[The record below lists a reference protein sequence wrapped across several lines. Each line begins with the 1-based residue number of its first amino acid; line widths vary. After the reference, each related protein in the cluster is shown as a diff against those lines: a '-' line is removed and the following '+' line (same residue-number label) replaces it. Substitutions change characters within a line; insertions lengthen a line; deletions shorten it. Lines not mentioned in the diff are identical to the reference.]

1 MILTTQQ
8 IIMVAIACAVEP
20 CIVMGITWLVLK
32 IKDFM
37 RKEEF

>member
-1 MILTTQQ
+1 MVLTTQQ
-8 IIMVAIACAVEP
+8 IIMVAIACAIEP
-20 CIVMGITWLVLK
+20 WIVMGIAWLVLK